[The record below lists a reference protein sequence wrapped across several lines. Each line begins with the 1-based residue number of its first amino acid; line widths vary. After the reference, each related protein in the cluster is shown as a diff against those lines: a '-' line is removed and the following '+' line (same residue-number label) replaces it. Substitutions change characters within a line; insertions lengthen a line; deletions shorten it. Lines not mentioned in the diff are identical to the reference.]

1 MSRNGTSP
9 TLDDVYDVLGRERGK
24 HPILLHINAGEKG
37 PRWSGW
43 SKITYEETLVA
54 NYQAQLRAK
63 ANTGVLLGVTD
74 DLGTID
80 CDTDTLLSEFLRLD
94 PQLENTLR
102 TRGAAGAQ
110 LWAYF
115 TGNRPHA
122 VQALR
127 VHKDSPLAVGAR
139 EAPDADG
146 YVSVGE
152 FRAEGGQSV
161 IRGIHPDSFNYT
173 WPKIAAPITIAFDS
187 IIWPAD
193 IRLPWLPKRAR
204 TKAATPN
211 AARDEDLLRQA
222 IDRLTVA
229 FLWAHFGYP
238 DRGRK
243 NPVRSPWF
251 PDDKDTSF
259 SVYNEGRNFKDH
271 DPGRAN
277 HRGDSFDFYQLATG
291 QSASEAF
298 PDFVTLAG
306 LGDELNQ
313 NRQPKAK
320 KSQGTKAAD
329 PRPIVMHPNDDSYI
343 SEFASELGAILKAQG
358 FYRYN
363 GRAVQVRDV
372 MIKGRNG
379 KEHQVKK
386 LVELTVPIFSTIIE
400 NYCRPMRRKRKKLVH
415 ESITLE
421 IAARTLVCLDFVL
434 ALSEIKLWTDVRLP
448 IRRGEAI
455 VLTQPGYDPVSG
467 VYTSADAPE
476 VDESLTIEEADKRWR
491 QLMAE
496 FCFPKSGK
504 TEKDE
509 ADERKREPE
518 RERAIAV
525 SLAAALTPQCIY
537 LLSEKAKRPG
547 FAVTANSEGAGKT
560 LLLSFGMVAKLGF
573 VPIGSAPRDEEEMRK
588 ILDAAV
594 HQAVPIIFFDNLKGH
609 LSSGQLEAFITSATR
624 SYRLLGTTNYNE
636 GENLSTVYL
645 TANFA
650 TYSPDLR
657 RRLLAVELILEEARA
672 EERIIK
678 NYLDED
684 GLIRRRSE
692 LLSILWTF
700 IRYWHENGEPSA
712 TKLLPSFENWSAIVA
727 GIVEA
732 SGYSSPCQLA
742 ILKTGGDTDTQDMEK
757 LIGEMVPKSEYRFSD
772 LIDKA
777 RDHSLFP
784 KLVPE
789 EGDLEKWQTTRLG
802 IIIRKF
808 VGRIFSVPDTDHTG
822 KITIKAYRF
831 CLSGDTPRT
840 RRYSIEQ
847 V

>member
-1 MSRNGTSP
+1 MSLNGNSP
-9 TLDDVYDVLGRERGK
+9 TLDDVYDVLGRECGK
-24 HPILLHINAGEKG
+24 RPILLHINAGKKG
-37 PRWSGW
+37 PLWAGW
-43 SKITYEETLVA
+43 SKITYERTLKPR
-54 NYQAQLRAK
+54 YQALLRSK

-74 DLGTID
+74 DLCAID
-80 CDTDTLLSEFLRLD
+80 CDTDAALDAFLD
-94 PQLENTLR
+94 ENPLFKTTLR
-102 TRGAAGAQ
+102 TRGAFGGQ
-110 LWAYF
+110 LWFYSI
-115 TGNRPHA
+115 GERPHKIESLK
-122 VQALR
+122 VK
-127 VHKDSPLAVGAR
+127 KDSPLARRAR
-139 EAPDADG
+139 EAADTEG
-146 YVSVGE
+146 YVGIGE

-173 WPKIAAPITIAFDS
+173 WPEASPPITIAFS
-187 IIWPAD
+187 AIRWPND
-193 IRLPWLPKRAR
+193 IRLPWAPKRAR

-211 AARDEDLLRQA
+211 VAHDEDLLQRA
-222 IDRLTVA
+222 IALLTVD
-229 FLWAHFGYP
+229 FLWNHFGYP
-238 DRGRK
+238 ERRK
-243 NPVRSPWF
+243 NPVQSPWF
-251 PDDKDTSF
+251 PHDKDTSF
-259 SVYNEGRNFKDH
+259 SIYNEGRNFKDH
-271 DPGRAN
+271 DPGRPD
-277 HRGDSFDFYQLATG
+277 HRGDSFTFYQLATG
-291 QSASEAF
+291 KSASDAF
-298 PDFVTLAG
+298 VPFVELAG
-306 LGDELNQ
+306 LGDQLNQ
-313 NRQPKAK
+313 NRKPKPGKTKRA
-320 KSQGTKAAD
+320 KAAD
-329 PRPIVMHPNDDSYI
+329 PRPIIMHPNDDSYI
-343 SEFASELGAILKAQG
+343 SDFAHELGQILKNQG

-363 GRAVQVRDV
+363 GRAVQVRNV
-372 MIKGRNG
+372 LIKGRNG

-400 NYCRPMRRKRKKLVH
+400 NYCRPMRRKAKNLVH

-421 IAARTLVCLDFVL
+421 VAARTLVCLDFVL
-434 ALSEIKLWTDVRLP
+434 ALPEIKLWTDVRLP
-448 IRRGEAI
+448 IRQGEAI

-467 VYTSADAPE
+467 VYTSPDAPE
-476 VDESLTIEEADKRWR
+476 IDETLTIEEADEKWR

-504 TEKDE
+504 TEKE
-509 ADERKREPE
+509 EPDERKREPE

-684 GLIRRRSE
+684 GLIKKRSE

-757 LIGEMVPKSEYRFSD
+757 LISELVPKSEYRFSD

-789 EGDLEKWQTTRLG
+789 EGDLEKWQNSRLG

-840 RRYSIEQ
+840 RRYSIEE